1 MQLTQ
6 TNRRNNRLDFLGH
19 ITKPQ
24 ALSETGAFLFSES
37 QTLGEFQNLKEQ
49 VGQIKKHYMTLPKRF
64 HQSGNSSLKS
74 ERNNDVTDKSFTSKM
89 AKFVSL
95 DGHFTKFS

>member
-6 TNRRNNRLDFLGH
+6 TNRRNNRHDFLGH

-37 QTLGEFQNLKEQ
+37 QAIGGISKLEGASWSHKAALKRGYEASKKISSKWKSTLEL
-49 VGQIKKHYMTLPKRF
+49 
-64 HQSGNSSLKS
+64 
-74 ERNNDVTDKSFTSKM
+74 
-89 AKFVSL
+89 
-95 DGHFTKFS
+95 